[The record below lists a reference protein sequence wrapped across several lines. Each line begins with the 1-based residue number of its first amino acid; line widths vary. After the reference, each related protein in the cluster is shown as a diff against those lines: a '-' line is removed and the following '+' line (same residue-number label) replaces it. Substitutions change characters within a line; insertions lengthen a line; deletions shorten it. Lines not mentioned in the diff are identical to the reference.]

1 MAFLKEKCS
10 FVEILLAKPVRICY
24 SNIGVAERH
33 KLGGLT
39 EWLRSL
45 IGNQVRCNSPVGSSP
60 MSSAIRDGS
69 EQSLPFLRFCWNFNG
84 YGLRS
89 ASFSLKYRPIRRGW
103 CCLRHL
109 HRYPPSPFEIFGYL
123 RKFDITKLIFPR
135 IWSVIFI
142 EENCGS
148 DIDRF

>member
-1 MAFLKEKCS
+1 MGSSLVQCKNAVKSLKKQTTETCEKKRGFLERKKCS

-60 MSSAIRDGS
+60 MSSAIETEVSDH
-69 EQSLPFLRFCWNFNG
+69 FRFF
-84 YGLRS
+84 
-89 ASFSLKYRPIRRGW
+89 
-103 CCLRHL
+103 
-109 HRYPPSPFEIFGYL
+109 
-123 RKFDITKLIFPR
+123 
-135 IWSVIFI
+135 VV
-142 EENCGS
+142 
-148 DIDRF
+148 